1 MSGGDY
7 SAAEFAKDLLFG
19 LGGEPCRNRD
29 AESDSGSDGVWLPA
43 SSWMHMCQLAG
54 FSDVSTSIA
63 RTGRERAQLLD
74 AYEQT
79 ERHAA
84 CTDIA
89 SNPLRCVR

>member
-1 MSGGDY
+1 MSADTY
-7 SAAEFAKDLLFG
+7 AADLLAG
-19 LGGEPCRNRD
+19 LGGQPCTDRD
-29 AESDSGSDGVWLPA
+29 DNQPGVWLPVSA
-43 SSWMHMCQLAG
+43 WKDLCSLTGHSSIAA
-54 FSDVSTSIA
+54 SIA